1 MLYKELVME
10 GFQNY
15 LFQHRSSE
23 AFEANLQWLKEKK
36 MKYLETVTN
45 GFDNMP
51 KAFIEML
58 QGKNLGKAIVK
69 V

>member
-1 MLYKELVME
+1 MLKGLVME

-15 LFQHRSSE
+15 LYEDRFSECFQQ
-23 AFEANLQWLKEKK
+23 NLQWLREEKL
-36 MKYLETVTN
+36 KYCETKTK
-45 GFDNMP
+45 GFENMP

-58 QGKNLGKAIVK
+58 EGRNLGKAIVE